1 MAKKKHLKKYQAQN
15 SEVTGIDKI
24 KKDIITIANT
34 PRSKGYIDFYSEYN
48 PKSLESIPMTMDT
61 TGLASGKPNFNLR
74 SGSGKVITTVDNQQA
89 RDLVDKIN
97 KGTLQKRTPGSKQ
110 GGGPVTAMDK
120 VQNLYKAKLTKGG
133 KK

>member
-1 MAKKKHLKKYQAQN
+1 MAKKKPLKKYQAKN
-15 SEVTGIDKI
+15 SEVNGIDGI
-24 KKDIITIANT
+24 KSAMKTIATT

-89 RDLVDKIN
+89 KALVEKIN
-97 KGTLQKRTPGSKQ
+97 NGTLQKRTPGSKQ

-120 VQNLYKAKLTKGG
+120 VQNMYKEKLTKGG